1 MPAPV
6 IDRIKSTEVGK
17 VPCRYCGELTKNRK
31 CDRCRELESRIR
43 DDLALAEKIVTMV
56 KIERSMD
63 VPMD

>member
-1 MPAPV
+1 MMAAV
-6 IDRIKSTEVGK
+6 IDRIKSSEVGN
-17 VPCRYCGELTKNRK
+17 VPCRYCGELPETRK
-31 CDRCRELESRIR
+31 CRRCRELESRIR